1 MLTELYN
8 DRKKRKEDASLSQVL
23 IFIDPRSGREREV
36 CMKDLIF
43 INWRTGKPMK
53 NSTYDNDIY
62 KVCDKAGIKPFCMHV
77 LRHTFAT
84 RCIERGVNPKSLQ
97 KILGHA
103 QLSTTMDTYVHVT
116 DDSLEL
122 AMKTFEAAV

>member
-1 MLTELYN
+1 MPKLVSLFSEIQTTS
-8 DRKKRKEDASLSQVL
+8 KEFNETIKFFLN
-23 IFIDPRSGREREV
+23 
-36 CMKDLIF
+36 LIF
-43 INWRTGKPMK
+43 INFRTGEPVK
-53 NSTYDNDIY
+53 NSTYDTNLY
-62 KVCDKAGIKPFCMHV
+62 KICEKAGIKPFCMHA

-122 AMKTFEAAV
+122 AMKIFEAVS

>member
-1 MLTELYN
+1 M
-8 DRKKRKEDASLSQVL
+8 ALSQVL
-23 IFIDPRSGREREV
+23 TFMDPRTGLERTV
-36 CMKDLIF
+36 NMKELIF
-43 INWRTGKPMK
+43 VNFRTGEPIK
-53 NSTYDNDIY
+53 NSTYDTNFY
-62 KVCDKAGIKPFCMHV
+62 KICDKAGIKPFCMHA

-116 DDSLEL
+116 DDSLLL
-122 AMKTFEAAV
+122 AIKQFEAAV